1 MYIEGKTQ
9 IIPNKKYTINS
20 IRQLLKLILIKKAIT
35 NKQYINIIIIKITIL
50 SNFFVL
56 SMLII

>member
-20 IRQLLKLILIKKAIT
+20 ISQLLKLILIKKAIT
-35 NKQYINIIIIKITIL
+35 NKQYKNIIKIKITIL

-56 SMLII
+56 SILNI

>member
-20 IRQLLKLILIKKAIT
+20 ISQLLKLILIKKAIT
-35 NKQYINIIIIKITIL
+35 NKQYKNIIKIKITIL

-56 SMLII
+56 GIYNI

>member
-20 IRQLLKLILIKKAIT
+20 ISQLLKLILIKKAIT

>member
-20 IRQLLKLILIKKAIT
+20 ISQLLKLILIKKAIT
-35 NKQYINIIIIKITIL
+35 NMQYKNIIIIKITIL

-56 SMLII
+56 SILNI

>member
-20 IRQLLKLILIKKAIT
+20 ISQLLKLILIKKAIT
-35 NKQYINIIIIKITIL
+35 NKQYKNIIIIKIIIL

>member
-20 IRQLLKLILIKKAIT
+20 ISQLLKLILTKKAIT
-35 NKQYINIIIIKITIL
+35 NKQYKNIININKTIL
-50 SNFFVL
+50 SNFFVFNIL
-56 SMLII
+56 NI